1 MKKMDNA
8 NVPLEVLYS
17 SQLLKGPSLLKYASQ
32 NEFNN
37 LIHSN
42 KETIKGADVPKK
54 PLVVPQLVLFGTLL
68 LVHADVI
75 NSHSSRKLKATMSA
89 F

>member
-17 SQLLKGPSLLKYASQ
+17 SQLLKGPSLLKYPSQ

-37 LIHSN
+37 LINSN
-42 KETIKGADVPKK
+42 KETIKGVDVPKK
-54 PLVVPQLVLFGTLL
+54 PLMVSQLVLFGTLL

-75 NSHSSRKLKATMSA
+75 NSHSSRKLTATMSA

>member
-8 NVPLEVLYS
+8 NVPLKVLYS
-17 SQLLKGPSLLKYASQ
+17 SQLQKGQSLLKYSSQ

-37 LIHSN
+37 LINSN
-42 KETIKGADVPKK
+42 KETIKDADVPRK

-68 LVHADVI
+68 LVHVDVI
-75 NSHSSRKLKATMSA
+75 NSHSSAKLMAMMFA